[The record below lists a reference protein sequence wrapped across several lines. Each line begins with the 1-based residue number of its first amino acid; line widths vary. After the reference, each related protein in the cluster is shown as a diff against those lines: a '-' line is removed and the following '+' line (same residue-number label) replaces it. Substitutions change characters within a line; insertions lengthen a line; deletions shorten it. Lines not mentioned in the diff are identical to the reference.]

1 MRLGV
6 ITDIHV
12 HPAPDPNRRY
22 AWHNPYPMHKAWSMY
37 EAALTRLQS
46 EGVEAIAILGDV
58 THVGDRPT
66 LERVVERAAKTGL
79 PVWLVA
85 GNHDV
90 TERARTLSDAVA
102 ARGGA
107 EVTVPAGA
115 GAPISGGLQL
125 AGVAVGSV
133 NRGDS
138 AFALEALP
146 VSAWSDGPVLL
157 LSHCALVDV
166 RERFG
171 SNGLKHSANL
181 DNHDAVVSS
190 LHQRVAP
197 TLILSGHLHV
207 RDEVAQ
213 GSTLQLLFAALIEA
227 PHEAA
232 ILEIE
237 TSPGNLTVSR
247 RNIGIE
253 PYRVERAP
261 VLSGET
267 TRWTWHAGAWRKD
280 D

>member
-6 ITDIHV
+6 ITDIHL
-12 HPAPDPNRRY
+12 HPTPDPNRRY

-66 LERVVERAAKTGL
+66 QERVVERAAKTGL

-85 GNHDV
+85 GNHDA

-102 ARGGA
+102 AQGGA
-107 EVTVPAGA
+107 VVTMPSGA
-115 GAPISGGLQL
+115 GAPNSAGLRL
-125 AGVAVGSV
+125 AGVTIGSV

-146 VSAWSDGPVLL
+146 VTNWGDGPVLL

-166 RERFG
+166 RERFA

-181 DNHDAVVSS
+181 DNHDEVVAG
-190 LHQRVAP
+190 LRQRGAP

-213 GSTLQLLFAALIEA
+213 GNALQLLFAALIEA

-237 TSPGNLTVSR
+237 ASPDNITVSR

-253 PYRVERAP
+253 PYEVERAP
-261 VLSGET
+261 ILSADA
-267 TRWTWHAGAWRKD
+267 TRWTWRENAWRQD
-280 D
+280 

>member
-1 MRLGV
+1 MKLGV
-6 ITDIHV
+6 ITDIHA

-22 AWHNPYPMHKAWSMY
+22 AWHNPYPMHNAWIMY
-37 EAALTRLQS
+37 EAALSRLQS
-46 EGVEAIAILGDV
+46 EGVDAIAILGDV

-66 LERVVERAAKTGL
+66 QERVVERAAKAGA

-85 GNHDV
+85 GNHDA

-107 EVTVPAGA
+107 VVTMPSGA
-115 GAPISGGLQL
+115 GAFSFAGLRLSG
-125 AGVAVGSV
+125 VTVGSV

-138 AFALEALP
+138 AFALETLP
-146 VSAWSDGPVLL
+146 VTDWSDEPVLL

-166 RERFG
+166 RERF
-171 SNGLKHSANL
+171 SANGLKHSANL
-181 DNHDAVVSS
+181 DNHESVVAG

-237 TSPGNLTVSR
+237 AGPDSLTVSR

-253 PYRVERAP
+253 PYQVERAP
-261 VLSGET
+261 ILSAES
-267 TRWTWHAGAWRKD
+267 TRWMWRENAWQPG
-280 D
+280 